1 MAEESPDGS
10 IFPDL
15 ITSEDAAGVLI
26 EWYGAAAVDAATS
39 NAVSAL
45 ADGRHEDQRF
55 WIAVRRAIEASGDM
69 VAGSAPAFPLPSP
82 AIESTAAGNTGA
94 LMGLPSAMDL
104 PSVDELLRLIRQF
117 ARIPD
122 RDVRDFAIERVKAI
136 ADRRVIPF
144 RGKGS

>member
-1 MAEESPDGS
+1 MAEELSDGS

-26 EWYGAAAVDAATS
+26 EWYGAGAADAAAS

-45 ADGRHEDQRF
+45 ADGRDEDHRF
-55 WIAVRRAIEASGDM
+55 WIAVRGAVEASRDM
-69 VAGSAPAFPLPSP
+69 AAGSAPVFPVPSP
-82 AIESTAAGNTGA
+82 VTDGEATGNNGT

-104 PSVDELLRLIRQF
+104 PSVDDLLRLIRQF

-122 RDVRDFAIERVKAI
+122 RETRDFAIDRVKAI
-136 ADRRVIPF
+136 AERRVVPF